1 MYKLYS
7 ICFIFR
13 CSFSV
18 ERKKVRIFQIQETKK
33 LGVLKGKMITIIEF
47 LALNRYFLI
56 PNLEKLNFGKNRGH
70 NQESKKI
77 FRGINDQND
86 YQYWN
91 PRFE

>member
-7 ICFIFR
+7 ICLIFR

-70 NQESKKI
+70 NQGSEKNI
-77 FRGINDQND
+77 
-86 YQYWN
+86 
-91 PRFE
+91 